1 MAVGS
6 EVDLFR
12 THSLT
17 FHIIT
22 NDHLASLNRLSIG
35 VFVSFFS
42 LVRRNASEEG
52 VVRLRLDVR
61 VVFQA
66 QESNYNGVRV
76 PEINLIGAH

>member
-22 NDHLASLNRLSIG
+22 NDHLASLNRFSIG

-76 PEINLIGAH
+76 PEINLIGVH